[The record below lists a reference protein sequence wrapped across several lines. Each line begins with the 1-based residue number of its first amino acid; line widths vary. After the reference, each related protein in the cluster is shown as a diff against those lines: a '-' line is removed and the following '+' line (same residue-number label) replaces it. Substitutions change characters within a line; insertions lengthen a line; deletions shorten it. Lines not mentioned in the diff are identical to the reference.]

1 MTQAFIH
8 HIDKQRLSSSPS
20 VKKAVNYLSR
30 CGYNT
35 TQMELDMS
43 KFRKTRI
50 FGQEWGKVTVQ
61 WVVEYVFE
69 GKDRIQKVIDTPY
82 IAKAKRPKEEK
93 VDVVKDTRK
102 VIRSGSEW
110 YEVKTKYRQKFE
122 ESEFKDLYK
131 SIDDFAKFAT
141 KEEVES
147 L

>member
-1 MTQAFIH
+1 
-8 HIDKQRLSSSPS
+8 
-20 VKKAVNYLSR
+20 
-30 CGYNT
+30 
-35 TQMELDMS
+35 
-43 KFRKTRI
+43 
-50 FGQEWGKVTVQ
+50 
-61 WVVEYVFE
+61 VEYVFE

>member
-20 VKKAVNYLSR
+20 VKKAVNYLAR

-50 FGQEWGKVTVQ
+50 FGQEWGKVTVE

-93 VDVVKDTRK
+93 VEVVKDDRVQLRGGK
-102 VIRSGSEW
+102 DW
-110 YEVKTKYRQKFE
+110 YEVKVKWKDKFE

-141 KEEVES
+141 QKEVDS